1 MKSRN
6 AALNTL
12 SKTCTGTKRSR
23 ANPHLFAR
31 PARQG
36 VWPPFARLKPPT
48 NLFDDTV
55 LRAPAKDQCRGARF
69 LLLSVSEPPTEQP
82 TPETAAK
89 VFSTRML
96 NYVQIIT
103 TPTADSSGT
112 CLLFHFDNRRYV
124 FGNISE
130 GTQRALTQRK
140 ISIGKVENVFTT
152 GLVNWSSQGGLMGL
166 ILTLADMSATAKEG
180 KNLVNAEREK
190 LGKKALPEDDG
201 MVSRLCVHG
210 GRNIAHVLA
219 TSRRFIFRK
228 GFPLKPH
235 EILHDSRAVE
245 RQTSDP
251 DWKDTNINVWY
262 MPVNSSHQP
271 LVKPGKRSHGE
282 FSEVTMNEEEGKQ
295 LVDTV
300 VTQMFNSDWNMDALV
315 ETTLHEAKLP
325 AKLFVRD
332 PRGHLQVYTGP
343 LPGGDREVPDIPVL
357 IRKPWPGASVPSLP
371 RTSPSRQSMCY
382 IVKDHDRRGKF
393 KREVAEQ
400 FGIPRPDFKLLTRG
414 ESVTNKDGV
423 VVTPEMVLEKTV
435 EGSGFAIVDLPD
447 TTYIEPLVSRPE
459 WSNNKIM
466 NGVKAIYWLLGR
478 DVVDDPRLQ
487 AFMQKMSDLGHVVCS
502 PDTSPNMIS
511 LESVATQTFKL
522 HCIDPD
528 RWPLPIFSNELT
540 LSSKPVPS
548 STPSFEVGRTGKTI
562 QFAPQYMHQ
571 DDKIIP
577 FPDIEQ
583 LARPGLRPEVL
594 EIAAQAREKVSD
606 PDFLAKIESIE
617 SDIPNRDAE
626 VIALGT
632 GSALPSK
639 YRNVSGTL
647 VRIPGYGNYLFDCG
661 ENTLG
666 QLHRIFGDELPS
678 VLRDLKAIWISHL
691 HADHHLGTA
700 SVLRAWNEETRK
712 SSPSSKLLFS
722 SHTHMIEWLREYADV
737 EDYGFDRLV
746 TVSFELERVRN
757 VKPRIF
763 TEEEKQA
770 FGVEKIEACFVNHCL
785 GAMATAFTFP
795 SGLKIAY
802 SGDCRPSDDFVQIGQ
817 GTTLL
822 IHESTFD
829 DEMMGDAIAKKHST
843 MGEAINVGERMGAR
857 RVLLT
862 HFSQRYQKIPSF
874 EQNLQVQ
881 PDVHGKEKAD
891 QDRVVLVAF
900 DYMRVKLGEFRQA
913 QAFLPAVHK
922 LFEHDITQPEDEDE
936 LN

>member
-6 AALNTL
+6 AAFNTL
-12 SKTCTGTKRSR
+12 SKTRIGTRRSK

-31 PARQG
+31 PARPS
-36 VWPPFARLKPPT
+36 VWSSFARLRPPT
-48 NLFDDTV
+48 ELFDDIV
-55 LRAPAKDQCRGARF
+55 VRAPPKDQCRGARF
-69 LLLSVSEPPTEQP
+69 LLLSVPEPPPEQP

-103 TPTADSSGT
+103 TPTADSPGT
-112 CLLFHFDNRRYV
+112 CLLFHFDNRRYF

-130 GTQRALTQRK
+130 GTQRALNQRK
-140 ISIGKVENVFTT
+140 ISIGRVENVFTT
-152 GLVNWSSQGGLMGL
+152 GLIDWKSQGGLMGF
-166 ILTLADMSATAKEG
+166 ILTLADMSTTTKET
-180 KNLVNAEREK
+180 KDLVNSERK
-190 LGKKALPEDDG
+190 KMGKKLLREDDS

-210 GRNIAHVLA
+210 GRNIAYVLA

-235 EILHDSRAVE
+235 EIHHDPRAVE
-245 RQTSDP
+245 QPTSDP

-271 LVKPGKRSHGE
+271 LASPRKRNHDE
-282 FSEVTMNEEEGKQ
+282 FSEASLGDEDGKQ
-295 LVDTV
+295 LLDTV
-300 VTQMFNSDWNMDALV
+300 VTQMFNSDWDMDALV

-332 PRGHLQVYTGP
+332 HQGHLQVYTGP
-343 LPGGDREVPDIPVL
+343 MPGGDRVVPDIPVL

-400 FGIPRPDFKLLTRG
+400 FGIPRQEFGLLTRG

-423 VVTPEMVLEKTV
+423 VVTPDMVLEKTV
-435 EGSGFAIVDLPD
+435 VGSGFAVVDLPD
-447 TTYIEPLVSRPE
+447 TTYIESLTSRPE
-459 WSNNKIM
+459 WSNDKIM
-466 NGVKAIYWLLGR
+466 NGVKAIFWILGR
-478 DVVDDPRLQ
+478 DVVDDPRLR

-511 LESVATQTFKL
+511 LESAATQTFKL

-540 LSSKPVPS
+540 LSGKPVPS
-548 STPSFEVGRTGKTI
+548 SDPLFEVGRTGKTI

-571 DDKIIP
+571 DNKIIP

-583 LARPGLRPEVL
+583 LARPGLMREVM
-594 EIAAQAREKVSD
+594 EMAVQAKEKVSD

-666 QLHRIFGDELPS
+666 QLRRIFGSELPS
-678 VLRDLKAIWISHL
+678 VLRDLKAVWISHL

-700 SVLRAWNEETRK
+700 SVLRAWNEETSK
-712 SSPSSKLLFS
+712 SCPSSKLLVC

-737 EDYGFDRLV
+737 EDYGFGRLV
-746 TVSFELERVRN
+746 TVSFETERARIVP
-757 VKPRIF
+757 PRIF
-763 TEEEKQA
+763 TEEERQA
-770 FGVEKIEACFVNHCL
+770 YGVERIDACFVNHCL
-785 GAMATAFTFP
+785 GALATVFTFP

-802 SGDCRPSDDFVQIGQ
+802 SGDCRPSNDFVQIGQ

-822 IHESTFD
+822 IHESTFE
-829 DEMMGDAIAKKHST
+829 DEMIGDAIAKKHST
-843 MGEAINVGERMGAR
+843 MGEAIGVGERMGAR
-857 RVLLT
+857 RILLT

-881 PDVHGKEKAD
+881 PDAHGMEKAS

-900 DYMRVKLGEFRQA
+900 DYMRVKLGEFRHA

-922 LFEHDITQPEDEDE
+922 LFEHDIKQAEDDDE
-936 LN
+936 FN